1 MNLQLS
7 EEQALIEASVR
18 ALLEGEYSFAQR
30 RRSLNA
36 PHGCRAELWQQFAA
50 MGWLALPLPQE
61 AGGLGGGALETGLLM
76 RAFGRHLVVEPYHAC
91 VLAGRLMAS
100 LGRPEQRDAWLPGL
114 MEGRLRL
121 ALAHEEASARD
132 PWASPRTLAV
142 RRNRHW
148 ELTGDKLLARGAPGA
163 DALLVTAMAQTTD
176 AMAERQLVF
185 MVRPDAAGLR
195 LHPARGADGTPSA
208 DLELRAV
215 ALDDAQLLGT
225 GVDVGSALRTTL
237 GWALVALCWE
247 AVGAMEAA
255 VEQTVAHARQ
265 RVQFGRPLIEF
276 QVVAHRLAEMAVCRE
291 EALACC
297 ELAALLLDRG
307 DGNAAE
313 LASMAKAKVGRAAR
327 FVAQQ
332 AVQQH
337 GAMGVTEELPV
348 ASYFRRLT
356 AFTQQC
362 GSTDWHADAYG
373 QAQLRSGAWRHSR
386 TLAAGATGSGERR
399 HGP

>member
-1 MNLQLS
+1 MNLRLT
-7 EEQALIEASVR
+7 EEQSLIEASVR

-30 RRSLNA
+30 RRSLDSA
-36 PHGCRAELWQQFAA
+36 HGCRAELWNQFAE
-50 MGWLALPLPQE
+50 MGWLALPLPLE

-91 VLAGRLMAS
+91 VLAGRLIAS
-100 LGRPEQRDAWLPGL
+100 MGRPEQRDAWLPGL
-114 MEGRLRL
+114 MQGRLRL
-121 ALAHEEASARD
+121 ALAHEEAGQRD
-132 PWASPRTLAV
+132 PWASPRTVAV
-142 RRNRHW
+142 RRERRW

-163 DALLVTAMAQTTD
+163 DALLVTAVVPAIDGQ
-176 AMAERQLVF
+176 ARRQLVF
-185 MVRPDAAGLR
+185 MLAPDTPGLVLR
-195 LHPARGADGTPSA
+195 AARGADGTHSA

-215 ALDDAQLLGT
+215 ALDDDQVLGT
-225 GVDVGSALRTTL
+225 GVDAGSALRAAL
-237 GWALVALCWE
+237 GWALLALSWE
-247 AVGAMEAA
+247 AVGAMEATL
-255 VEQTVAHARQ
+255 EQTVAHARQ

-297 ELAALLLDRG
+297 ELAALRLDRG
-307 DGNAAE
+307 DGDAAE
-313 LASMAKAKVGRAAR
+313 LASMVKSKVGRAAR
-327 FVAQQ
+327 LVAQQ

-356 AFTQQC
+356 AYTQQG
-362 GSTDWHADAYG
+362 GSTDWHAEAYG

-386 TLAAGATGSGERR
+386 TLPATAAG
-399 HGP
+399 